1 MTTTPTTPSEP
12 ILDAEARLE
21 GFDNLMPFKVQ
32 NILLVSS
39 LYDSF
44 ILREDGR
51 LNELLIDE
59 SLELN
64 MQQIPGITH
73 VSSCGEALELARS
86 QPRFN
91 LIVTNLT
98 VADMT
103 AAELAR
109 EVKRAE
115 LDIPVV
121 VLAYDYRAIKNFI
134 SRNPVTDIERIFL
147 WQGTARILIAIVKYV
162 EDKRNVLHD
171 TRAMGVPVL
180 LVVEDNIRYY
190 SSFLPVIYTE
200 LIKQS
205 RRVIQE
211 GINVAH
217 KLVRMQARPKILLS
231 SNFEDASHQVENYR
245 EYLIGLVSDVEFP
258 WEGKLSPEAG
268 FELARRM
275 KALVPDVPVVLQTS
289 RTEFRP
295 RAQAEGYSF
304 LRKRSPTLLKDLRR
318 ILTEQFGFG
327 DFVFRLPDST
337 EVARAKDMNEL
348 EERLQTVPADSLT
361 YHAQRNHFS
370 HWLMARTEFAL
381 AAKLR
386 PRKVSDFA
394 GAEHLRHDLIE
405 SINDYRREQS
415 EWLIGDFNAETFK
428 PSESSF
434 LRIGSGSL
442 GGKARG
448 LAFIRHLLRKN
459 RIGRRFPGIRIAVPP
474 ALVLATDAFDQF
486 MAENNLLDFS
496 LQCEDDGEILRRF
509 LAATLPEKLQEDLK
523 AFLAEVKY
531 PLAVRS
537 SSLLEDS
544 QYQPFTGVYE
554 TFMLSN
560 QSPNSA
566 MRLTELV
573 SAIKRVYASTF
584 SRHAK
589 AYVRATPYRLEEEK
603 MAVIV
608 QKLVGTAH
616 GERFYPDFSGVMRSH
631 NFYPVPPMTFS
642 DGIAA
647 VALGLGRA
655 VVDGGKCLT
664 FCPRYPQ
671 SLLQFSSV
679 KDTLANTQTEF
690 WALSLDGIA
699 EGRPGHLHELRFD
712 LSSAEADGT
721 LPPVASTYSPDNEAV
736 YDGMSRPGMRIVSFA
751 PMLKHNLFPL
761 ASILEMLVKAG
772 EQALGIPVEIE
783 FAVRLP
789 RRPDEMAE
797 FGFLQVR
804 PLTLAHDH
812 QDLSVEETNPRQ
824 ILCQSNKVLGNGRID
839 NLYDV
844 VVVDSQR
851 FERGRSQEVAKAVA
865 HSNTILNNENRPYLL
880 IGVGRWGSNDPW
892 LGIPV
897 EWDEISGARVIVEA
911 GFRDFRVMPSQG
923 SHFFQ
928 NLTAFQIG
936 YFTVNPDAGDGSI
949 DWEWLREQPSVEE
962 DGCVRHLRF
971 EKPLGVVMNSR
982 TSQGIILKPASTG
995 S

>member
-1 MTTTPTTPSEP
+1 MTTTPTTEP
-12 ILDAEARLE
+12 LLDAEARLE
-21 GFDNLMPFKVQ
+21 GFDNLMPFRVH

-59 SLELN
+59 SQEMNLR
-64 MQQIPGITH
+64 QIPGITH
-73 VSSCGEALELARS
+73 VSSCAEALELARS
-86 QPRFN
+86 QSRFN
-91 LIVTNLT
+91 LIVTNL
-98 VADMT
+98 VVGEMT

-109 EVKRAE
+109 EVKLAG
-115 LDIPVV
+115 LDVPVV

-147 WQGTARILIAIVKYV
+147 WQGNSRILITIVKYI

-211 GINVAH
+211 SINIAH
-217 KLVRMQARPKILLS
+217 KLVRMQARPKILLA
-231 SNFEDASHQVENYR
+231 SNFESAAQVVEEYR
-245 EYLIGLVSDVEFP
+245 DHLIAVVSDVEFP
-258 WEGKLSPEAG
+258 RDGKLSPEAG
-268 FELARRM
+268 FEIARLV
-275 KALVPDVPVVLQTS
+275 KALVPDVPVVLQTG

-295 RAQAEGYSF
+295 RAQAEGHSF
-304 LRKRSPTLLKDLRR
+304 LRKRSPTLLKELRK
-318 ILTEQFGFG
+318 ILTEQVGFG
-327 DFVFRLPDST
+327 DFVFRLPNLE
-337 EVARAKDMNEL
+337 EVGRAKDLNEL
-348 EERLQTVPADSLT
+348 EEKLQTVPVESIT
-361 YHAQRNHFS
+361 YHAQSNHFS
-370 HWLMARTEFAL
+370 HWLMTRTEFAL

-394 GAEHLRHDLIE
+394 SPEHLRRDLIA

-415 EWLIGDFNAETFK
+415 ELLIGDFNSETFK

-459 RIGRRFPGIRIAVPP
+459 RIARRFFGIRIAVPP
-474 ALVLATDAFDQF
+474 ALVLATDEFDQF
-486 MAENNLLDFS
+486 MLENNLLDFA
-496 LQCEDDGEILRRF
+496 LQCEDDSEILTRF
-509 LAATLPEKLQEDLK
+509 LAAELPAELK
-523 AFLAEVKY
+523 NSLKVFLSEVTY

-554 TFMLSN
+554 TFMLGN
-560 QSPNSA
+560 QSADPDI
-566 MRLTELV
+566 RLAELV
-573 SAIKRVYASTF
+573 DAIKRVYASTF

-603 MAVIV
+603 MAVIL
-608 QKLVGTAH
+608 QELVGTNH
-616 GERFYPDFSGVMRSH
+616 GQRFYPDFSGVVRSH
-631 NFYPVPPMTFS
+631 NFYPVAPMTFA

-671 SLLQFSSV
+671 NLLQFSSV
-679 KDTLANTQTEF
+679 DDVLANTQTEF
-690 WALSLDGIA
+690 WALSLDGQSH
-699 EGRPGHLHELRFD
+699 GRPGHLHEMRFD
-712 LSSAEADGT
+712 LNAAEADGT
-721 LPPVASTYSPDNEAV
+721 LPAIASTYSSDNQAI
-736 YDGMSRPGMRIVSFA
+736 YDGVSRPGVRIVSFA
-751 PMLKHNLFPL
+751 PMLKHGTFPL
-761 ASILEMLVKAG
+761 APILDTLVKAA
-772 EQALGIPVEIE
+772 EEALGNPVEIE
-783 FAVRLP
+783 FAVCLP
-789 RRPDEMAE
+789 RHPRAVAE

-804 PLTLAHDH
+804 PLTLSRDY
-812 QDLSVEETNPRQ
+812 QDLTLDKVDPQ
-824 ILCQSNKVLGNGRID
+824 LALCQSSKVLGNGRIE
-839 NLYDV
+839 NLCDV
-844 VVVDSQR
+844 IVVDSHR
-851 FERGRSQEVAKAVA
+851 FERARSQEVAKAVA
-865 HSNTILNNENRPYLL
+865 HFNALLNAENRPYLL

-911 GFRDFRVMPSQG
+911 GFRDFRVTPSQG

-936 YFTVNPDAGDGSI
+936 YFTVNPDAGEGSI
-949 DWEWLREQPSVEE
+949 DWEWLSKQPSIAE
-962 DGCVRHLRF
+962 DGCVRHLHF
-971 EKPLGVVMNSR
+971 DLPLGVVMNSR
-982 TSQGIILKPASTG
+982 ESMGVIFKPAA
-995 S
+995 